1 MPRFTADEKQV
12 TPVPLITQGYF
23 FNDTATTEIYTVRQL
38 TGRLDMR
45 TIGVLPKSVLILEC
59 LGMIL
64 LALAL
69 LSLNHYLTLP
79 APFNTPLAGVLMV
92 FLGVVLI
99 LPAAVAMMWRIAQL
113 LAPQLMK
120 RPPDISSR
128 SDREKHNE
136 SDH

>member
-1 MPRFTADEKQV
+1 
-12 TPVPLITQGYF
+12 
-23 FNDTATTEIYTVRQL
+23 
-38 TGRLDMR
+38 MR
-45 TIGVLPKSVLILEC
+45 TIGVLPKSVLILEY

-99 LPAAVAMMWRIAQL
+99 LPAAVAMMWRIAQFTG
-113 LAPQLMK
+113 AAVDETSTRHFFPF
-120 RPPDISSR
+120 R
-128 SDREKHNE
+128 
-136 SDH
+136 

>member
-1 MPRFTADEKQV
+1 
-12 TPVPLITQGYF
+12 
-23 FNDTATTEIYTVRQL
+23 
-38 TGRLDMR
+38 MR
-45 TIGVLPKSVLILEC
+45 TIGVLPKSILILEC

-79 APFNTPLAGVLMV
+79 APFNTVWAGVLMV

-99 LPAAVAMMWRIAQL
+99 LPAAVAMMWCIAQL

>member
-1 MPRFTADEKQV
+1 
-12 TPVPLITQGYF
+12 
-23 FNDTATTEIYTVRQL
+23 
-38 TGRLDMR
+38 MR
-45 TIGVLPKSVLILEC
+45 TIGVLPKSVVLLEC

-69 LSLNHYLTLP
+69 LSLNHYFTLP

-99 LPAAVAMMWRIAQL
+99 LPAAVAMMWRIAQT
-113 LAPQLMK
+113 LAPK
-120 RPPDISSR
+120 RPPDISFR

>member
-1 MPRFTADEKQV
+1 
-12 TPVPLITQGYF
+12 
-23 FNDTATTEIYTVRQL
+23 
-38 TGRLDMR
+38 MR
-45 TIGVLPKSVLILEC
+45 TIGVLPKSVLILEY

-69 LSLNHYLTLP
+69 LSLNHYLTLPAPFNTPLP

>member
-1 MPRFTADEKQV
+1 
-12 TPVPLITQGYF
+12 
-23 FNDTATTEIYTVRQL
+23 
-38 TGRLDMR
+38 MR

-79 APFNTPLAGVLMV
+79 APFNTPLAAARAVQYAAPLAGVLMV

>member
-1 MPRFTADEKQV
+1 
-12 TPVPLITQGYF
+12 
-23 FNDTATTEIYTVRQL
+23 
-38 TGRLDMR
+38 MR

-64 LALAL
+64 LALAV
-69 LSLNHYLTLP
+69 LSLNYYLTLP
-79 APFNTPLAGVLMV
+79 VPFNTPLAGVLMV

-99 LPAAVAMMWRIAQL
+99 LPAAVMMMWRIAQL
-113 LAPQLMK
+113 LAPQLMT